1 MLKQLLA
8 NADSNDTGSVSTEII
23 DESKKRDWEFDLYFK
38 GVLDTTETES
48 NHLLAITGEVRKLSY
63 TKSLKDLDK
72 KFDRNFLYSKNLA
85 VAFTY
90 SPVELIAKNA
100 SIIMDKFD
108 AHNNQLHRLGY
119 GKQIYLSKSLIND
132 FKEKDLKEVVDS
144 IPVFAESLLE
154 LEKVN
159 NELDA
164 IYKLSKDEKSAIED
178 LLPASKQK
186 NVVMDLINDEIL
198 PYLNVM
204 SKKDPEHFEEF
215 AQLVFIYIDDTN
227 TAIRTRMTKS
237 EKDKEV
243 SQE

>member
-23 DESKKRDWEFDLYFK
+23 DEAKKRDWEFDPYFK

-48 NHLLAITGEVRKLSY
+48 NNLLAITGDVRKL
-63 TKSLKDLDK
+63 TFTQSLKDMDK

-90 SPVELIAKNA
+90 SPVELTAKNA

-108 AHNNQLHRLGY
+108 AHNNQLYRLGY
-119 GKQIYLSKSLIND
+119 GKQIYLTKSLVED
-132 FKEKDLKEVVDS
+132 FKEENLKAIVDS
-144 IPVFAESLLE
+144 IPVFAESLVE
-154 LEKVN
+154 LEKIN

-164 IYKLSKDEKSAIED
+164 IYKLSKDEKSAIDD

-215 AQLVFIYIDDTN
+215 AQLVFTYIDDAN
-227 TAIRTRMTKS
+227 TAIRSRMTKS
-237 EKDKEV
+237 EKEKEV
-243 SQE
+243 PQE